1 MLEVKELPPTATLPK
16 PVVLDDIAKVP
27 TAELPQPLVTTP
39 NAPEPTDTLLKP
51 SVKLLDGLPP
61 R

>member
-1 MLEVKELPPTATLPK
+1 MLEVREYCPTATFPK
-16 PVVLDDIAKVP
+16 PVVLDDIAKAP
-27 TAELPQPLVTTP
+27 TAELLLPLVTTP